1 MKKKITVSSKSIF
14 SAVVWIAVYILSVSA
29 GSVISEIIKINYL
42 GEVIILTAFSLIL
55 LCYISKSEKKEYYG
69 IKMLSAVNFKG
80 VLFYIPLIFVII
92 ANFNGLNGTIKVYEY
107 ILIAVFMLNVAFAE
121 ELIFRGIFFKT
132 VRERL
137 GAVTAIIISG
147 ITFGLGHIVNLFNG
161 YTGIEQIQQIIVA
174 LLIGT
179 VLALLFEITD
189 TIIPGMLFHF
199 LFNIIGEISLK
210 NDIDY
215 FENLFVNLFVIII
228 IPIGYGVYLFNY
240 YFRRIQKRNK

>member
-1 MKKKITVSSKSIF
+1 MKNKITGSGKSIF
-14 SAVVWIAVYILSVSA
+14 SAVLWIAVYILSVSI
-29 GSVISEIIKINYL
+29 GSVISEIIKINYS

-55 LCYISKSEKKEYYG
+55 LCYITKIEKKEYYG
-69 IKMLSAVNFKG
+69 IKKLSAVNFKG

-92 ANFNGLNGTIKVYEY
+92 ANFNGLDSRIKVYEY

-132 VRERL
+132 VRERS
-137 GAVTAIIISG
+137 GAVKAVIISG

-179 VLALLFEITD
+179 VLALLFEITG
-189 TIIPGMLFHF
+189 TIIPGVLFHF

-210 NDIDY
+210 NDIEY
-215 FENLFVNLFVIII
+215 FVNLSIII
-228 IPIGYGVYLFNY
+228 IISIGYGVYLFNY